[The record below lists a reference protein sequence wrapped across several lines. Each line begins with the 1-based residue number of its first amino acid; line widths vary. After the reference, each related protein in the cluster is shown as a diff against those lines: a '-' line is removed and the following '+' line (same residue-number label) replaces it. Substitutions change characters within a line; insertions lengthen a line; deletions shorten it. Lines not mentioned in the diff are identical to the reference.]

1 MNTQQKTE
9 YIRSLEETLE
19 SKNVYELFER
29 LTRDLIVHQ
38 PANPLDFLLEK
49 LKHPD
54 GSARF
59 TQGSA
64 SSSLARRVRTCAS

>member
-19 SKNVYELFER
+19 TKNVYELFER

-38 PANPLDFLLEK
+38 PANPLEFLLEK

-54 GSARF
+54 GSAF
-59 TQGSA
+59 LMQGSA
-64 SSSLARRVRTCAS
+64 SSSWVRRGRTCAS